1 MSKGYVVANIR
12 VKDQEKFQ
20 QFSGMA
26 GPAIKKYGGKV
37 LARGPDADRLEGN
50 VSGIVMMIEFESK
63 EAANTFYYSEE
74 YQAAKAV
81 REECSDTDFMIIEV
95 CLIRSNTQSYSST
108 SLRPPMDTHFHIHDL
123 LRWSSILQ

>member
-37 LARGPDADRLEGN
+37 LARGPDAVRLEGS
-50 VSGIVMMIEFESK
+50 VSGVVMMIEFESK
-63 EAANTFYYSEE
+63 EAAETFYHSEG

-81 REECSDTDFMIIEV
+81 REECADTDFMIIEGV
-95 CLIRSNTQSYSST
+95 
-108 SLRPPMDTHFHIHDL
+108 PD
-123 LRWSSILQ
+123 

>member
-12 VKDQEKFQ
+12 VKDQVKFQ
-20 QFSGMA
+20 EFAGMA

-37 LARGPDADRLEGN
+37 LARGPGADRLEGD

-63 EAANTFYYSEE
+63 EAANTFYHSEE

-81 REECSDTDFMIIEV
+81 REECSDTDFMIIEGV
-95 CLIRSNTQSYSST
+95 S
-108 SLRPPMDTHFHIHDL
+108 D
-123 LRWSSILQ
+123 

>member
-1 MSKGYVVANIR
+1 MPKGYVVANIR

-37 LARGPDADRLEGN
+37 LARGPDADRLEGD

-63 EAANTFYYSEE
+63 EAANIFYYSEE
-74 YQAAKAV
+74 YQTTKAV
-81 REECSDTDFMIIEV
+81 REACSETDFMIIEGV
-95 CLIRSNTQSYSST
+95 SE
-108 SLRPPMDTHFHIHDL
+108 
-123 LRWSSILQ
+123 

>member
-1 MSKGYVVANIR
+1 MAKGYVVANIR
-12 VKDQEKFQ
+12 VTDQEKFE

-26 GPAIKKYGGKV
+26 GPTIKKYGGKV
-37 LARGPDADRLEGN
+37 LARGPGAVRLEGV

-81 REECSDTDFMIIEV
+81 REECSDTDFMIIEGV
-95 CLIRSNTQSYSST
+95 AE
-108 SLRPPMDTHFHIHDL
+108 
-123 LRWSSILQ
+123 

>member
-63 EAANTFYYSEE
+63 EAANTFYNSESTKPQKPSE
-74 YQAAKAV
+74 KSV
-81 REECSDTDFMIIEV
+81 LT
-95 CLIRSNTQSYSST
+95 LIS
-108 SLRPPMDTHFHIHDL
+108 
-123 LRWSSILQ
+123 